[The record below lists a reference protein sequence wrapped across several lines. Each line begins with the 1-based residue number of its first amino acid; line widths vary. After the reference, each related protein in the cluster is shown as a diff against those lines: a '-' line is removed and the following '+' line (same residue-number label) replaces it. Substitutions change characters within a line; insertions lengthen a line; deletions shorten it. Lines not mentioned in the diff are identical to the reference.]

1 MLRAFD
7 EVPRHLFVPTGV
19 RHRAYEDA
27 ALPIGSG
34 QTISQPSIH
43 ALYLDVLHLTGNER
57 VLESRDWLG
66 FQTALLARLAAQVF
80 TIERVSALMDR
91 AKDVLRTHQ
100 VNNVSFLVGD
110 GTIGWREYGPYD
122 AILVGAGSP
131 TVPQPLID
139 QLAVG
144 GRLLCPVGDRDETGS
159 GARHARSQAA
169 FARHVVT
176 DARFVPLVGT
186 HGWVDGTPR
195 DREHRPHHAQR
206 HDPARHR
213 AWARAGRRVPLVR
226 PDRSATTWAG
236 RVGAEPPGWAPSSC
250 ARRALRSFWQRSSRL
265 SSAALRAPL

>member
-1 MLRAFD
+1 MQHELRGPRRRLIETLQANGIRDLSVLRAFD

-19 RHRAYEDA
+19 RHRAYDDA

-43 ALYLDVLHLTGNER
+43 ALYLDVLRLTGRER
-57 VLESRDWLG
+57 VLEIGTGSG

-80 TIERVSALMDR
+80 TIERVVALMDR
-91 AKDVLRTHQ
+91 AKDVLRSLN
-100 VNNVSFLVGD
+100 VNNISYLVGD

-144 GRLLCPVGDRDETGS
+144 GRLLCPVGDRAKQEVVLVTRDIS
-159 GARHARSQAA
+159 GVTTTSI
-169 FARHVVT
+169 T

-186 HGWVDGTPR
+186 HGWVDG
-195 DREHRPHHAQR
+195 A
-206 HDPARHR
+206 PA
-213 AWARAGRRVPLVR
+213 
-226 PDRSATTWAG
+226 
-236 RVGAEPPGWAPSSC
+236 
-250 ARRALRSFWQRSSRL
+250 
-265 SSAALRAPL
+265 

>member
-1 MLRAFD
+1 MMIHELRGPRRRLIETLQANGIRDLSVLRAFD

-19 RHRAYEDA
+19 RHRAYDDA

-43 ALYLDVLHLTGNER
+43 ALYLDVLGLTGRER
-57 VLESRDWLG
+57 VLEIGTGSG

-80 TIERVSALMDR
+80 TVERVVALMDR
-91 AKDVLRTHQ
+91 AKEALRALQ
-100 VNNVSFLVGD
+100 VNNVSYLVGD

-144 GRLLCPVGDRDETGS
+144 GRLLCPIGDREKQEVVLVTRDIS
-159 GARHARSQAA
+159 GTRTT
-169 FARHVVT
+169 VIT

-186 HGWVDGTPR
+186 HGWISGP
-195 DREHRPHHAQR
+195 
-206 HDPARHR
+206 PA
-213 AWARAGRRVPLVR
+213 
-226 PDRSATTWAG
+226 
-236 RVGAEPPGWAPSSC
+236 
-250 ARRALRSFWQRSSRL
+250 
-265 SSAALRAPL
+265 

>member
-1 MLRAFD
+1 MITHELRGPRRRLIETLQANGIRDLAVLRAFD

-43 ALYLDVLHLTGNER
+43 ALYLDVLGLTGKER
-57 VLESRDWLG
+57 VLEVGTGSG

-80 TIERVSALMDR
+80 TIERVSALMER
-91 AKDVLRTHQ
+91 AKDVLRTLQ

-131 TVPQPLID
+131 TVPQPLVD
-139 QLAVG
+139 QLAIG
-144 GRLLCPVGDRDETGS
+144 GRLLCPVGNRDKQEVVLVTRDVS
-159 GARHARSQAA
+159 GVRTS
-169 FARHVVT
+169 VVT

-186 HGWVDGTPR
+186 HGWVDGS
-195 DREHRPHHAQR
+195 
-206 HDPARHR
+206 PA
-213 AWARAGRRVPLVR
+213 
-226 PDRSATTWAG
+226 
-236 RVGAEPPGWAPSSC
+236 
-250 ARRALRSFWQRSSRL
+250 
-265 SSAALRAPL
+265 

>member
-1 MLRAFD
+1 MLHELRGPRRRLIETLQANGIRDLSVLRAFD

-19 RHRAYEDA
+19 RHRAYDDA

-43 ALYLDVLHLTGNER
+43 ALYLDVLRLTGRER
-57 VLESRDWLG
+57 VLEIGTGSG

-80 TIERVSALMDR
+80 TIERVAALMDR
-91 AKDVLRTHQ
+91 AKEVLRSLQ
-100 VNNVSFLVGD
+100 VSNVSYLVGD

-144 GRLLCPVGDRDETGS
+144 GRLLCPVGDRVKQEVVLVSRDIS
-159 GARHARSQAA
+159 GVRTS
-169 FARHVVT
+169 VIT

-186 HGWVDGTPR
+186 HGWVDG
-195 DREHRPHHAQR
+195 A
-206 HDPARHR
+206 PA
-213 AWARAGRRVPLVR
+213 
-226 PDRSATTWAG
+226 
-236 RVGAEPPGWAPSSC
+236 
-250 ARRALRSFWQRSSRL
+250 
-265 SSAALRAPL
+265 

>member
-1 MLRAFD
+1 LIETLQANGIRDLSVLRAFD

-19 RHRAYEDA
+19 RHRAYDDA

-43 ALYLDVLHLTGNER
+43 ALYLDVLRLTGRER
-57 VLESRDWLG
+57 VLEIGTGSG

-80 TIERVSALMDR
+80 TIERVVALMDR
-91 AKDVLRTHQ
+91 AKDVLRSLN
-100 VNNVSFLVGD
+100 VNNISYLVGD

-144 GRLLCPVGDRDETGS
+144 GRLLCPVGDRAKQEVVLVTRDIS
-159 GARHARSQAA
+159 GVTTTSI
-169 FARHVVT
+169 T

-186 HGWVDGTPR
+186 HGWVDG
-195 DREHRPHHAQR
+195 A
-206 HDPARHR
+206 PA
-213 AWARAGRRVPLVR
+213 
-226 PDRSATTWAG
+226 
-236 RVGAEPPGWAPSSC
+236 
-250 ARRALRSFWQRSSRL
+250 
-265 SSAALRAPL
+265 

>member
-1 MLRAFD
+1 MITHELRGPRRRLIETLQANGIRDLAVLRAFD

-43 ALYLDVLHLTGNER
+43 ALYLDVLKLTGKER
-57 VLESRDWLG
+57 VLEIGTGSG

-80 TIERVSALMDR
+80 TIERVAALMDR
-91 AKDVLRTHQ
+91 AKEVLRAQ
-100 VNNVSFLVGD
+100 AVNNVSFLVGD

-131 TVPQPLID
+131 TVPKPLVE

-144 GRLLCPVGDRDETGS
+144 GRMLCPVGDRDKQEVVLVTRDLS
-159 GARHARSQAA
+159 GLKTS
-169 FARHVVT
+169 VVT

-186 HGWVDGTPR
+186 HGWVDG
-195 DREHRPHHAQR
+195 A
-206 HDPARHR
+206 PA
-213 AWARAGRRVPLVR
+213 
-226 PDRSATTWAG
+226 
-236 RVGAEPPGWAPSSC
+236 
-250 ARRALRSFWQRSSRL
+250 
-265 SSAALRAPL
+265 